1 MGKRSLGTLLE
12 LGSEG
17 DMGIGD
23 MAQLYAVYPYASAW
37 KRVAQDFMP
46 AADILL
52 RMSSD
57 VLVGSKPSSCSPG
70 QCTRLQQI
78 TDYMLMKK
86 TMRLCVA
93 VLLVAAAALLVVYRA
108 VNRVPSAD
116 LPQYEQVYRI
126 FEDGGCLSCH
136 SADPELPFY
145 TKLPVAGKIV
155 MKDVD
160 SGYRAY
166 DIRPFMDALKVNGEV
181 SEVDLAK
188 IEKVVLDDRMP
199 MPKYY
204 LVHWGSSLT
213 AAKRD
218 IVLDWI
224 RNERIAM
231 HSDALPENRAAEPVR
246 PIDQVVEVDA
256 AKAELGF
263 ALFHDPRLS
272 VDNTV
277 SCATCHALE
286 TAGVDNHQYSHGV
299 DDQLGGVNA
308 PTVYNA
314 VYNFV
319 QFWDGRAKTLA
330 DQAAGPPLN
339 PVEMASPSFDDIIAK
354 LEADKSFAKAF
365 KAVYPEGI
373 TEATITDAIEEF
385 ERTLITP
392 NSRFDKWLRGDDS
405 AITADELEGY
415 DLFKKYDCATCH
427 VGKNLGGQSYELMG
441 LRRHYF
447 ADRGMELTIED
458 NGRYKETQLERDRH
472 RFKVPGLRNVEH
484 TWPYY
489 HDGTRETLEDA
500 VRDMGRYQSGVE
512 LADAEVNKITA
523 FLKTLTGEYQGK
535 LLTND
540 TSRDVIHDHDHE
552 H

>member
-1 MGKRSLGTLLE
+1 MMR
-12 LGSEG
+12 
-17 DMGIGD
+17 
-23 MAQLYAVYPYASAW
+23 
-37 KRVAQDFMP
+37 
-46 AADILL
+46 
-52 RMSSD
+52 
-57 VLVGSKPSSCSPG
+57 
-70 QCTRLQQI
+70 
-78 TDYMLMKK
+78 MKK
-86 TMRLCVA
+86 TVRLLTVL
-93 VLLVAAAALLVVYRA
+93 LLVAAAVLVVVYRA

-116 LPQYEQVYRI
+116 LPQYERVYRI

-136 SADPELPFY
+136 SADPKVPFY
-145 TKLPVAGKIV
+145 ANFPVAGKIV
-155 MKDVD
+155 MKDID

-166 DIRPFMDALKVNGEV
+166 DMKPFMESLKEDGEF
-181 SEVDLAK
+181 SAVDLAK

-213 AAKRD
+213 SAKRD

-224 RNERIAM
+224 RNERIEMYA
-231 HSDALPENRAAEPVR
+231 DNLPADRAAEPVR
-246 PIDQVVEVDA
+246 PIDQSIEVDD
-256 AKAELGF
+256 AKAALGF

-277 SCATCHALE
+277 SCSTCHALE

-299 DDQLGGVNA
+299 NDQLGGVNA

-319 QFWDGRAKTLA
+319 QFWDGRAATLA
-330 DQAAGPPLN
+330 AQAAGPPLN

-354 LEADKSFAKAF
+354 LKADREFSKAF
-365 KAVYPEGI
+365 NAVYPDGL
-373 TEATITDAIEEF
+373 TEANITDAIEEF

-392 NSRFDKWLRGDDS
+392 NSRFDKWLLGDDS
-405 AITADELEGY
+405 ALTADELNGY
-415 DLFKKYDCATCH
+415 ELFKQYDCATCH
-427 VGKNLGGQSYELMG
+427 VGQNLGGQSYELMG
-441 LRRHYF
+441 LRKHYF
-447 ADRGMELTIED
+447 ADRGLELTVED
-458 NGRYKETQLERDRH
+458 NGRFKETQDERDRH

-489 HDGTRETLEDA
+489 HDGTRETLEEA
-500 VRDMGRYQSGVE
+500 VRDMGIYQSGVE
-512 LADAEVNKITA
+512 LASAEVDKITA

-540 TSRDVIHDHDHE
+540 TSRDVIHNHDHE

>member
-1 MGKRSLGTLLE
+1 
-12 LGSEG
+12 
-17 DMGIGD
+17 
-23 MAQLYAVYPYASAW
+23 
-37 KRVAQDFMP
+37 
-46 AADILL
+46 
-52 RMSSD
+52 
-57 VLVGSKPSSCSPG
+57 
-70 QCTRLQQI
+70 
-78 TDYMLMKK
+78 MLMKK
-86 TMRLCVA
+86 TLRWCA
-93 VLLVAAAALLVVYRA
+93 VLLLVAAAAMVVVYRA

-116 LPQYEQVYRI
+116 LPQAEQVYKI

-136 SADPELPFY
+136 SADPEVPFY
-145 TKLPVAGKIV
+145 AKMPVAGKIV
-155 MKDVD
+155 MKDID

-166 DIRPFMDALKVNGEV
+166 DIKPVMEALKTGEQV
-181 SEVDLAK
+181 GAVDLAK

-213 AAKRD
+213 SAKRN
-218 IVLDWI
+218 IVLDWV
-224 RNERIAM
+224 RKERIAM
-231 HSDALPENRAAEPVR
+231 YDDALPENRAAEPVR
-246 PIDQVVEVDA
+246 PIARSVEVDE
-256 AKAELGF
+256 AKAALGF
-263 ALFHDPRLS
+263 TLFHDPRLS

-299 DDQLGGVNA
+299 NDQLGGVNA

-319 QFWDGRAKTLA
+319 QFWDGRAATLA
-330 DQAAGPPLN
+330 AQAAGPPLN

-354 LEADKSFAKAF
+354 LEADKPFAKAF
-365 KAVYPEGI
+365 TAVYPDGI
-373 TEATITDAIEEF
+373 TEANITNAIEEF

-392 NSRFDKWLRGDDS
+392 DSRFDKWLRGDDS
-405 AITADELEGY
+405 AITADELAGY
-415 DLFKKYDCATCH
+415 ELFKKYDCATCH
-427 VGKNLGGQSYELMG
+427 VGHNLGGQSYELMG

-447 ADRGMELTIED
+447 ADRGLELTVED
-458 NGRYKETQLERDRH
+458 NGRYKETKIERDRH

-489 HDGTRETLEDA
+489 HDGTRETLEEA
-500 VRDMGRYQSGVE
+500 VMDMGRYQSGVE
-512 LADAEVNKITA
+512 LTSAEVDQITA